1 MSPANTLRGN
11 GGSDKLYGLSGN
23 DVLIGGSGKDLL
35 SGGGGNDAASY
46 AFAKAAVTAD
56 LQSASSNRGEAGGD
70 TYVSIEGLIGSA
82 HSDNLRGN
90 GAANT
95 IEGEA
100 GNDTLYGRGGNDVL
114 DGGAGRDKLY
124 GQGGKDLLI
133 GGSGADTFVFQ
144 ASSDSRRSAVDTIQD
159 FVSGSDRIDL
169 RGIDAKT
176 SVAGD
181 QAFTF
186 IGKSRIPS
194 QGRRAA
200 LCRRHRV
207 GRRERR
213 CERRLQDRRHRPHG
227 DVQGRLLFVIV
238 RARKRLPDCGA
249 ALQWH
254 RLFMREQARH
264 NPRTIGALTEII
276 G

>member
-1 MSPANTLRGN
+1 MNP
-11 GGSDKLYGLSGN
+11 
-23 DVLIGGSGKDLL
+23 
-35 SGGGGNDAASY
+35 GGNDAASY

-70 TYVSIEGLIGSA
+70 TYVGIEGLIGSA

-100 GNDTLYGRGGNDVL
+100 GNDTLYGRGGNDAL
-114 DGGAGRDKLY
+114 HGGAGRDKLY
-124 GQGGKDLLI
+124 GQGGKDLLN

-159 FVSGSDRIDL
+159 FVRGSDRIDL

-186 IGKSRIPS
+186 IGK
-194 QGRRAA
+194 AA
-200 LCRRHRV
+200 FHHKAGELRFADGIV
-207 GRRERR
+207 S
-213 CERRLQDRRHRPHG
+213 G
-227 DVQGRLLFVIV
+227 DVNGDASADFKIAVT
-238 RARKRLPDCGA
+238 G
-249 ALQWH
+249 
-254 RLFMREQARH
+254 
-264 NPRTIGALTEII
+264 LTAMSKSDFYL
-276 G
+276 